1 MADIVVGYDGSD
13 CGRQALEAAIGLAKE
28 MGDRVVVTS
37 SYDVSPLGGE
47 VADMATA
54 LEERAEKVIADA
66 AGRVTAAG
74 CEVDTVIVSESAA
87 NALAELAEARNAR
100 LIVVGTYGDSPL
112 KGAILGSTPHK
123 LLHIS
128 KVPVLVVPAK

>member
-1 MADIVVGYDGSD
+1 
-13 CGRQALEAAIGLAKE
+13 
-28 MGDRVVVTS
+28 MGDRVVVAS

-47 VADMATA
+47 VADMAAA
-54 LEERAEKVIADA
+54 LEERAEKVIAEA
-66 AGRVTAAG
+66 AKRVTDAG
-74 CEVDTVIVSESAA
+74 VEVDTVIVSESAA
-87 NALAELAEARNAR
+87 NALAELADARDAR

-128 KVPVLVVPAK
+128 KVPVLVVPA